1 MPTEATWYEE
11 IKAIVYKF
19 IVGWSTVP
27 KSSDDLVKKL
37 VPILKYNIRKQ
48 TLFFHWII
56 IFVIVEILEILFN
69 SSSVLKYELFLYS
82 SFRSLYLLFVSL
94 LFGQCSMIL
103 FFQTVWS
110 STSINTGNWFLVHYR
125 WSLWKSYIRKS

>member
-37 VPILKYNIRKQ
+37 VPILKYNIGKQ

-82 SFRSLYLLFVSL
+82 SFQKLISTVCFIV
-94 LFGQCSMIL
+94 
-103 FFQTVWS
+103 VWS
-110 STSINTGNWFLVHYR
+110 VQYDIIFPNCMIININ
-125 WSLWKSYIRKS
+125 

>member
-11 IKAIVYKF
+11 LKAIVYKF

-37 VPILKYNIRKQ
+37 VPILKYNIGKQ

-82 SFRSLYLLFVSL
+82 SFQKLISTVCFIVV
-94 LFGQCSMIL
+94 CSVQYDIIFSNCMI
-103 FFQTVWS
+103 
-110 STSINTGNWFLVHYR
+110 INI
-125 WSLWKSYIRKS
+125 S